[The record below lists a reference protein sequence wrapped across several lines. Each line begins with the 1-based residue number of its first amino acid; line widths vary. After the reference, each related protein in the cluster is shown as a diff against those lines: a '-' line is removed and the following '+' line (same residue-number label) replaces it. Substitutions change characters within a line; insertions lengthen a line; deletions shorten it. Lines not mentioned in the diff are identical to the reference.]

1 MFELR
6 ILFSARPEP
15 STLKHKNPNADKKQD
30 YLKVEKVETISD
42 QRNFLRFKE
51 PGTLIRAPSA
61 YAEDLTDEHYDADNE
76 QDYIKDEEYE
86 PIDHLRVS
94 PRLDQ
99 YGTPISAPSTHAAE
113 KRTQTQTQTPAPL
126 TLKPEPRPAE
136 ATYVRALRS
145 SEAGTK
151 PRFDKGDIL
160 RVIGEGTEVEEGSLS
175 IEVLPLRPPSESGR
189 ALREFF
195 EKVEREAVFEILG
208 RARTKEERAA
218 FFRAVAWGG
227 VL

>member
-15 STLKHKNPNADKKQD
+15 SKLAHENPDADKKQY
-30 YLKVEKVETISD
+30 YLKVKKDETISD

-51 PGTLIRAPSA
+51 PGTLIPAPSTHT
-61 YAEDLTDEHYDADNE
+61 ENRTDEHYDADNE
-76 QDYIKDEEYE
+76 QDYIKDEKYE
-86 PIDHLRVS
+86 AINHHRVLT
-94 PRLDQ
+94 RLDQ

-113 KRTQTQTQTPAPL
+113 KRPQTQTPAPL
-126 TLKPEPRPAE
+126 TLKPKPRPAE

-175 IEVLPLRPPSESGR
+175 VELLQLKPPSESGR

-195 EKVEREAVFEILG
+195 EKADREAVFEVLR
-208 RARTKEERAA
+208 RARTKEERVA
-218 FFRAVAWGG
+218 FLRAVEWGEI
-227 VL
+227 L